1 MVGTYL
7 VAFLAASF
15 AALSALS
22 LIYAVNHLD
31 PPARR

>member
-7 VAFLAASF
+7 VFVLAASF
-15 AALSALS
+15 AAGSAIT
-22 LIYAVNHLD
+22 LIYTVNHLD